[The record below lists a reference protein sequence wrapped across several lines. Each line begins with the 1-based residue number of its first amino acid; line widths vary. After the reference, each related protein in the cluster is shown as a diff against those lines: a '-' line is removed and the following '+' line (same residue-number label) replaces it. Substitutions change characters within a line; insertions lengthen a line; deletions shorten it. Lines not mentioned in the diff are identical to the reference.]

1 MTDEDPTAFFWETAE
16 EVLGAEDVET
26 GTMMGFPC
34 LRVGGAFFASC
45 DHRSGD
51 LIVKLP
57 AARVGE
63 LIAAG
68 TGEPFAPAG
77 RVFREWALIADR
89 DLGRWRALMIEARS
103 FVEGSLSV

>member
-1 MTDEDPTAFFWETAE
+1 MPAPLEDPTAFFWQAAE
-16 EVLGAEDVET
+16 PSLTTGGVET

-57 AARVGE
+57 EARVKE
-63 LIAAG
+63 LLTEKIGQA
-68 TGEPFAPAG
+68 FAPAG
-77 RVFREWALIADR
+77 RVFRQWVLIPDRDIDRWLTLIA
-89 DLGRWRALMIEARS
+89 EARQ
-103 FVEGSLSV
+103 FVEQGR